1 MGSIIQEEK
10 DIADLSLP
18 LASKTAL
25 TLTEEKT
32 KSSVIQDISGS
43 FFCETA
49 LALWEGVYILITRIR
64 LLLDSG
70 YCSLYECT

>member
-43 FFCETA
+43 FFLETA
-49 LALWEGVYILITRIR
+49 LAL
-64 LLLDSG
+64 
-70 YCSLYECT
+70 